1 MIVASPKGDQLEFS
15 PNNILTSSREKVMRT
30 NKINDHEEGDSLV
43 FYQILSTCY
52 FRKCIEIIVEN
63 LFVDIEA
70 EMV

>member
-1 MIVASPKGDQLEFS
+1 
-15 PNNILTSSREKVMRT
+15 MRT
-30 NKINDHEEGDSLV
+30 DKINDHEEGDPLV

>member
-1 MIVASPKGDQLEFS
+1 
-15 PNNILTSSREKVMRT
+15 MR
-30 NKINDHEEGDSLV
+30 NEEGDTLI

-70 EMV
+70 ERVKSLTLRSFA